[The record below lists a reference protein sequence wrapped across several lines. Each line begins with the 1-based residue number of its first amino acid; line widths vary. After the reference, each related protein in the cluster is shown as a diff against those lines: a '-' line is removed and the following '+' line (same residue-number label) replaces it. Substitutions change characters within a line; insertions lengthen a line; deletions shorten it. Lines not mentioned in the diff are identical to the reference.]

1 LQGEYDYVEA
11 SKKKKYGEGGDR
23 YVRYLKELSHEMDS
37 PLKTAVFRIYKPLV
51 ADSHH
56 FDEEQDPDPH

>member
-23 YVRYLKELSHEMDS
+23 YVPVRYRYLKELSHEMDRA
-37 PLKTAVFRIYKPLV
+37 LGLNIKT
-51 ADSHH
+51 
-56 FDEEQDPDPH
+56 